1 MNFLDFTDKWYW
13 IMYLIPA
20 IFNTLITLIVFF
32 GYIRSNDFVSMQR
45 NPTQSEYYD
54 WDEWRPAAILILI
67 VGFIPYINL
76 CLTALYLIG
85 GLGDI
90 IYNLIKKDYD

>member
-20 IFNTLITLIVFF
+20 IFNTIITLIVFF
-32 GYIRSNDFVSMQR
+32 GYIRNTNYANLQKD
-45 NPTQSEYYD
+45 PTQSEYYD
-54 WDEWRPAAILILI
+54 WDEWRPVAILMLI

-76 CLTALYLIG
+76 CLTIIYLICVV
-85 GLGDI
+85 GD
-90 IYNLIKKDYD
+90 LIFGNYGND

>member
-20 IFNTLITLIVFF
+20 IFNTIITLVVFF
-32 GYIRSNDFVSMQR
+32 GCIRNTNIETLQK

-54 WDEWRPAAILILI
+54 WDEWRPVAILMLI

-76 CLTALYLIG
+76 CLTILYLICVVG
-85 GLGDI
+85 DLILGNYGND
-90 IYNLIKKDYD
+90 

>member
-1 MNFLDFTDKWYW
+1 MNVLDFSDKWYW

-20 IFNTLITLIVFF
+20 IFNTIITLVVFF
-32 GYIRSNDFVSMQR
+32 GYIRNTNIETLQK

-54 WDEWRPAAILILI
+54 WDEWRPVAILILI

-76 CLTALYLIG
+76 CLTILYLICVV
-85 GLGDI
+85 GD
-90 IYNLIKKDYD
+90 LIFGNYGND